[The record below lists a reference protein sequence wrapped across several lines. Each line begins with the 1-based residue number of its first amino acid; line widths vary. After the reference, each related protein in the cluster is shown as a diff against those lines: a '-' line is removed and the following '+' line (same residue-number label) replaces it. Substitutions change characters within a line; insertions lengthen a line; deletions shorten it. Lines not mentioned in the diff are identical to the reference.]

1 MNHIKF
7 FIQRTYGA
15 SKNCLHTA
23 VDYGMIPEELKDY
36 RQEQFVIFD
45 LESGERESDL
55 ETKMEV
61 NGVHK
66 VISIGA
72 SSSLPVDDKYFA
84 RKSSAPEHSTEL
96 VSSFLDWL
104 FDVEKVYRT
113 TVPEEILDAFPD
125 EDDEYTSD
133 VCDKVRAE
141 RELRKYAAMPVYG
154 YNSGKSIQYGP
165 YQMGSYHMTHIFI

>member
-1 MNHIKF
+1 
-7 FIQRTYGA
+7 
-15 SKNCLHTA
+15 
-23 VDYGMIPEELKDY
+23 MIPEELKDY

-72 SSSLPVDDKYFA
+72 SSSLPIDDKYFA
-84 RKSSAPEHSTEL
+84 RESSAPEHSTKL
-96 VSSFLDWL
+96 VSDFLDWL
-104 FDVEKVYRT
+104 FEAEKVYRT
-113 TVPEEILDAFPD
+113 TVPEEILDAFPE

-133 VCDKVRAE
+133 VCDKVKVE
-141 RELRKYAAMPVYG
+141 RELRTYAAMPIYG
-154 YNSGKSIQYGP
+154 YNSGKSYNIH
-165 YQMGSYHMTHIFI
+165 SYHMRSYYICSYHMYHMTYILI